1 MNWRAFE
8 ETIRRGQNR
17 SIKALLMTDVDD
29 DDDDYTWRALEIYW
43 TWHGYQT
50 YQYIQD
56 DTLHII
62 LLGKYSIHMTPSFS
76 DQDGLIFQLLDWTV
90 TVSSTR
96 FNPAVPFLLTEQYT
110 INFAEQSDI
119 STRLYGLSWLRTS
132 YSVYL

>member
-1 MNWRAFE
+1 
-8 ETIRRGQNR
+8 
-17 SIKALLMTDVDD
+17 MTDD
-29 DDDDYTWRALEIYW
+29 DDDDYTWRALKIYW

-62 LLGKYSIHMTPSFS
+62 LLEKYSIHMTPSFS

-90 TVSSTR
+90 TVSSAR
-96 FNPAVPFLLTEQYT
+96 ISPAVPFLLTEQHT

-119 STRLYGLSWLRTS
+119 CTSLYGLSWLRTS
-132 YSVYL
+132 YSDYL